1 MGYPIQ
7 QTAINNSCFKVYD
20 ICDCDNKLNTCISI
34 SFLFTVKK
42 GFYNSEIILKLLGM
56 PAAEKPVTEDD
67 EDYII
72 SRAKEAHKHN
82 IYSAKAWM
90 LTAKTLFPSN
100 FKIQF
105 EAYLMEKQSGN
116 VQEAAECFS
125 SLMSARQNLPDLLT
139 EITAIAN
146 ALKSNEPS
154 FLSQMFD
161 NICPDIQLT
170 ILKTSVENSDDTME
184 HCRLL
189 LLLLKK
195 FPQLGVDSL
204 VKTLIN
210 TEKFFYDNR
219 YARLLVVETLPLLHS
234 LESPRL
240 LQRLVVKAIDFYN
253 SYVYD
258 ETEHDITDPWQR
270 LYGVLELLGRQLG
283 WDMYLVNYGNSL
295 NKESYY
301 QKLLM
306 LRSFE
311 DCRQLLYCGV
321 VFFLR
326 SLYEHK
332 SLKGNHI
339 LVEALSDP
347 DMPVSKR
354 KKGDIEVTGVSA
366 HQFQAAA
373 NCWEL
378 LHSNEVITREFMKL
392 TSQLQVKPWL
402 DGFSDELA
410 LYKGR
415 YNEANISMSNNL
427 TILITRVSIY
437 FCQQNYLACI
447 ENMLAALPLLP
458 TVEGILES
466 DLIVGGKHR
475 HLHFLP
481 ITKVAIMHYFCTLL
495 IRILLKTGNNS
506 DLTYGHMLVLMQLGW
521 PQEES
526 VFINIMDAIRKKGVF
541 HYHLFPAYIVH
552 IDILEELSFI
562 WNEQGKNIALDIL
575 PNAQQHLGQRRIGTR
590 GADKGVK
597 EDFKQAMKA
606 QVARSNES
614 ILNLIIQFITSER
627 SYFVQIQSL

>member
-1 MGYPIQ
+1 MPGVD
-7 QTAINNSCFKVYD
+7 TALS
-20 ICDCDNKLNTCISI
+20 
-34 SFLFTVKK
+34 
-42 GFYNSEIILKLLGM
+42 
-56 PAAEKPVTEDD
+56 D

-72 SRAKEAHKHN
+72 AKAKDAQKYN
-82 IYSAKAWM
+82 IHSAKAWM

-125 SLMSARQNLPDLLT
+125 SLMKSRQNLPSLLP
-139 EITAIAN
+139 EISSIAN
-146 ALKSNEPS
+146 ALRSSEGS

-189 LLLLKK
+189 VLLLKK

-210 TEKFFYDNR
+210 AEKFFYDNR
-219 YARLLVVETLPLLHS
+219 YARLLVVETLPLLSS

-258 ETEHDITDPWQR
+258 ENEHDITDPWQR
-270 LYGVLELLGRQLG
+270 LFGVLDLMGRQLG
-283 WDMYLVNYGNSL
+283 WDSFFVNYSNSL
-295 NKESYY
+295 NKETYF
-301 QKLLM
+301 QKLLT
-306 LRSFE
+306 LRNSE
-311 DCRQLLYCGV
+311 DCRQLLYCGTT
-321 VFFLR
+321 FFLR
-326 SLYEHK
+326 SLYEQK

-347 DMPVSKR
+347 EISPSKR
-354 KKGDIEVTGVSA
+354 RKGDLEVTGISS

-378 LHSNEVITREFMKL
+378 LHSNELISREFTKL
-392 TSQLQVKPWL
+392 ANQLQIKPWSE
-402 DGFSDELA
+402 GFAEEFA
-410 LYKGR
+410 LYRGK
-415 YNEANISMSNNL
+415 YDEAMPQTTVTSVMASIV
-427 TILITRVSIY
+427 RVSINY
-437 FCQQNYLACI
+437 FQKNYAACI
-447 ENMLAALPLLP
+447 ENILAALPQLP
-458 TVEGILES
+458 NVEGVLEPE
-466 DLIVGGKHR
+466 LIVGGKHR

-481 ITKVAIMHYFCTLL
+481 LTKVAIMHYFCTLL
-495 IRILLKTGNNS
+495 IRILLSTGNS
-506 DLTYGHMLVLMQLGW
+506 TDLTYGHMLVLMQLGW
-521 PQEES
+521 PQEEAI
-526 VFINIMDAIRKKGVF
+526 FIHILDVIRQKGVF
-541 HYHLFPAYIVH
+541 HYHLFSTYIIH

-562 WNEQGKNIALDIL
+562 WNEQGNNVVLDII
-575 PNAQQHLGQRRIGTR
+575 PNSQQHLGQRRIGTR

-614 ILNLIIQFITSER
+614 VLNLMTQFITSER
-627 SYFVQIQSL
+627 AYFLQIL

>member
-1 MGYPIQ
+1 
-7 QTAINNSCFKVYD
+7 
-20 ICDCDNKLNTCISI
+20 
-34 SFLFTVKK
+34 
-42 GFYNSEIILKLLGM
+42 M
-56 PAAEKPVTEDD
+56 PAIESGLSD

-72 SRAKEAHKHN
+72 TKAKEAQKYN
-82 IYSAKAWM
+82 IHSAKAWM

-125 SLMSARQNLPDLLT
+125 SLMMSRQNLSDLLP
-139 EITAIAN
+139 EISAIAN
-146 ALKSNEPS
+146 ALKSTDIS

-189 LLLLKK
+189 VLLLKK

-210 TEKFFYDNR
+210 AEKFFYDNR
-219 YARLLVVETLPLLHS
+219 YTRLLVVETLPLLSS

-240 LQRLVVKAIDFYN
+240 LQRLLIKAIDFYN

-270 LYGVLELLGRQLG
+270 LYGVLDLLGRQLG
-283 WDMYLVNYGNSL
+283 WDPFLINYTNSL
-295 NKESYY
+295 NKEAYF
-301 QKLLM
+301 QKLLT
-306 LRSFE
+306 LRNCE

-321 VFFLR
+321 TFFLR
-326 SLYEHK
+326 SLYEQR

-339 LVEALSDP
+339 LIEALSDP
-347 DMPVSKR
+347 DLPPSKR
-354 KKGDIEVTGVSA
+354 RKGDVEVTGVSA
-366 HQFQAAA
+366 NQFQAAA

-378 LHSNEVITREFMKL
+378 LHSDEVISREFTKL
-392 TSQLQVKPWL
+392 VNQLQVKPWSE
-402 DGFSDELA
+402 GFVDELA
-410 LYKGR
+410 LYRGQ
-415 YNEANISMSNNL
+415 YEESTPPPSSTNL
-427 TILITRVSIY
+427 SACIVRVSI
-437 FCQQNYLACI
+437 NYSRKKYSACI
-447 ENMLAALPLLP
+447 ENILAALPQLP
-458 TVEGILES
+458 TSEGALES

-481 ITKVAIMHYFCTLL
+481 MTKVAIMHYFCTLL
-495 IRILLKTGNNS
+495 IRILLSTGNNS
-506 DLTYGHMLVLMQLGW
+506 DLTIGHILVLIQLGW
-521 PQEES
+521 PQDE
-526 VFINIMDAIRKKGVF
+526 AIFLQILDIIRQKGVF
-541 HYHLFPAYIVH
+541 HYHLFSAYIIH

-562 WNEQGKNIALDIL
+562 WNEHGNNVALDIL
-575 PNAQQHLGQRRIGTR
+575 PNSQQHLGQRRIGTR

-614 ILNLIIQFITSER
+614 ILNLMIHFITSER
-627 SYFVQIQSL
+627 SYLLQI

>member
-1 MGYPIQ
+1 
-7 QTAINNSCFKVYD
+7 
-20 ICDCDNKLNTCISI
+20 
-34 SFLFTVKK
+34 
-42 GFYNSEIILKLLGM
+42 M
-56 PAAEKPVTEDD
+56 PAIEKNTSEED
-67 EDYII
+67 ENYII
-72 SRAKEAHKHN
+72 SRAKEAQKQN

-90 LTAKTLFPSN
+90 LTAKTLFPTN

-125 SLMSARQNLPDLLT
+125 SLMLVPQNLNNLLP
-139 EITAIAN
+139 EISAIAN

-161 NICPDIQLT
+161 HICPDIQLT

-189 LLLLKK
+189 VLLLKK

-210 TEKFFYDNR
+210 AEKFFYDNR
-219 YARLLVVETLPLLHS
+219 YARLLVVETLPLLNS

-253 SYVYD
+253 SYIYD

-283 WDMYLVNYGNSL
+283 WDSYLVNYSNSL

-301 QKLLM
+301 QKLLS
-306 LRSFE
+306 LRSFD

-326 SLYEHK
+326 SLHEHK

-347 DMPVSKR
+347 DLPPSKR
-354 KKGDIEVTGVSA
+354 RKGDIEVTGISA

-378 LHSNEVITREFMKL
+378 LHRNEVISREFLKL

-402 DGFSDELA
+402 DGFSEELA
-410 LYKGR
+410 LYRGR
-415 YNEANISMSNNL
+415 YDEAISTSASNNIT
-427 TILITRVSIY
+427 TIITKVSLS
-437 FCQQNYLACI
+437 FCQQNYTACI
-447 ENMLAALPLLP
+447 ENIISALPLLP
-458 TVEGILES
+458 PVEGVLES

-481 ITKVAIMHYFCTLL
+481 LTKVAIMHYFCTLL
-495 IRILLKTGNNS
+495 IRILLKTGNNT
-506 DLTYGHMLVLMQLGW
+506 DLTYGHILVLMQLGW

-526 VFINIMDAIRKKGVF
+526 VFIHIMDTIRKRGVF
-541 HYHLFPAYIVH
+541 HYHLFPTYIIH
-552 IDILEELSFI
+552 IDLLEELSFI

-575 PNAQQHLGQRRIGTR
+575 PNSQQHLGQRRIGTR

-614 ILNLIIQFITSER
+614 MLNLIIQFITAER
-627 SYFVQIQSL
+627 SYFLQSL

>member
-1 MGYPIQ
+1 
-7 QTAINNSCFKVYD
+7 
-20 ICDCDNKLNTCISI
+20 
-34 SFLFTVKK
+34 
-42 GFYNSEIILKLLGM
+42 M
-56 PAAEKPVTEDD
+56 PAVDKTLEDD
-67 EDYII
+67 ENYII
-72 SRAKEAHKHN
+72 SRAKEAQKSN

-90 LTAKTLFPSN
+90 LTAKTLFPAN

-125 SLMSARQNLPDLLT
+125 SLMMSPQNLPDLLT
-139 EITAIAN
+139 EISAIAH
-146 ALKSNEPS
+146 ALKSNEPC

-161 NICPDIQLT
+161 NISPDIQLT

-189 LLLLKK
+189 VLLLKK

-210 TEKFFYDNR
+210 AEEFFYDNR
-219 YARLLVVETLPLLHS
+219 YARLLVVETLPLLNS

-253 SYVYD
+253 SYIYD

-283 WDMYLVNYGNSL
+283 WDSYLVNYSNSL
-295 NKESYY
+295 NKESYF
-301 QKLLM
+301 QKLLS
-306 LRSFE
+306 LRNFD

-347 DMPVSKR
+347 DAPPSKR
-354 KKGDIEVTGVSA
+354 RKGDIEVTGVSA

-378 LHSNEVITREFMKL
+378 LHRNEVISREFIKL
-392 TSQLQVKPWL
+392 TSQLQVKPWVE
-402 DGFSDELA
+402 GFSEELA
-410 LYKGR
+410 LFRGR
-415 YNEANISMSNNL
+415 YEEACPSSTSSNINV
-427 TILITRVSIY
+427 LIANVSAY
-437 FCQQNYLACI
+437 FFQQNYSACI
-447 ENMLAALPLLP
+447 ENILAALPLLP
-458 TVEGILES
+458 SIEGSLES
-466 DLIVGGKHR
+466 DLIIGGKHR

-481 ITKVAIMHYFCTLL
+481 LTKFAIMHYFCTLL
-495 IRILLKTGNNS
+495 IRILMKTGNNT
-506 DLTYGHMLVLMQLGW
+506 DMAYGHILVLMQLGW
-521 PQEES
+521 PQEEAI
-526 VFINIMDAIRKKGVF
+526 FIHIMDTIRKKGVF
-541 HYHLFPAYIVH
+541 HYHLFPTYIIH
-552 IDILEELSFI
+552 IDLLEELSFI
-562 WNEQGKNIALDIL
+562 WNEQGKNVALDIL
-575 PNAQQHLGQRRIGTR
+575 PNSQQHLGQRRIGTR

-614 ILNLIIQFITSER
+614 LLNLIIQFITAER
-627 SYFVQIQSL
+627 SYFLQAL